1 MTCLVKL
8 QRLYWSD
15 TQKSW
20 GSGGPP
26 HPKIMA
32 ELKDELAALRIEREP
47 IQTGS
52 RRWVGWVVVLVLL
65 AAAGAGAWKWA
76 TRERP
81 VEVSV
86 ATVNERAAGTQA
98 AVLNASGYVVARR
111 RATVSSKI
119 TGKVVEVNVEEGM
132 AVKEGQVLA
141 RLDDATSKAALAL
154 AQAQLA
160 SAKKNVI
167 ENDVHLTQAKIT
179 FDRQTKLLNGG
190 YGTQADV
197 DAAKADVDATDARIA
212 AFREQVNVAER
223 QVEVAQTDLD
233 NSIIRAP
240 FSGIATSKDAQP
252 GEMVSPVSAGGGFTR
267 TGICTIVDMHSLE
280 VEVDVNESYIG
291 RVSPG
296 QDVTAVLDAYP
307 DFQIPAH
314 VITIVPT
321 ADRQKATVL
330 VRIAFKQLDPR
341 ILPDMGI
348 KVTFLRS
355 DKDATTPAANA
366 APVTLAPKAAIRADG
381 DTNVVFVVRA
391 DGVAERRAVR
401 VGGTDGDRVEILA
414 GLHAGDRVV
423 LTPPQTLKDGD
434 KVLVK

>member
-1 MTCLVKL
+1 
-8 QRLYWSD
+8 
-15 TQKSW
+15 
-20 GSGGPP
+20 
-26 HPKIMA
+26 MA

-52 RRWVGWVVVLVLL
+52 RRWVGWVVLLVLL

-132 AVKEGQVLA
+132 AVKEGQILA

-160 SAKKNVI
+160 SAKKNVT
-167 ENDVHLTQAKIT
+167 ENEVHLTQAKIT

-197 DAAKADVDATDARIA
+197 DLAKADVDATDARIA
-212 AFREQVNVAER
+212 AFKEQVNVAER
-223 QVEVAQTDLD
+223 QVELAQTDLD
-233 NSIIRAP
+233 NTIIRAP
-240 FSGIATSKDAQP
+240 FSGVATTKDAQP

-280 VEVDVNESYIG
+280 VDVDVNESYIG
-291 RVSPG
+291 RVSAG

-381 DTNVVFVVRA
+381 DTNVVFIVRA

-414 GLHAGDRVV
+414 GLHSGDRVV